1 MAAHD
6 ALPRRA
12 AAERPLRIL
21 LVEFNPSGG
30 LFQFSFQL
38 GEALAARGH
47 GVELLTGPRPE
58 LRPGACGML
67 LRDVLPTW
75 HGGAGTVEPWLVRKL
90 RRAVRAAR
98 YVAAWLRV
106 LVRLREGAVDAVV
119 WSEWRF
125 ALDGWFVACAG
136 RVAARLP
143 DRPVL
148 ALVAHEPWPVGEQR
162 RRGSLY
168 KSGWL
173 LRRSLAS
180 AFHRMDAVF
189 VLGEQ
194 AATAVRRLWP
204 RVRRVTVI
212 PHGDEGALALAEV
225 PPAEEAPSTVLFLG
239 TWTRY
244 KGLGL
249 LLDAFALVRRA
260 MPEATLVVAGAVG
273 ADVDVDALRTRAA
286 GVGGVRLRPGYVP
299 LPDVATLV
307 GASRVVAVPYLRG
320 TQSGV
325 VHLAQTFGRPVV
337 ATAVGDIPA
346 AVGDGEAGI
355 VVPPGD
361 ALALAR
367 GLERLLRDPIEAG
380 RLGREARRRV
390 RRHGSWDG
398 IAARVV
404 AVLADAR
411 RAGHG

>member
-1 MAAHD
+1 MSNSTPPAPA
-6 ALPRRA
+6 
-12 AAERPLRIL
+12 PLRIL

-47 GVELLTGPRPE
+47 RVELLTGPRPE
-58 LRPGACGML
+58 LSPGASGL
-67 LRDVLPTW
+67 VLRDVLPTW
-75 HGGAGTVEPWLVRKL
+75 HAGAGTVQPRLARKL
-90 RRAVRAAR
+90 RRAARAAR

-106 LVRLREGAVDAVV
+106 LARLREDGVDAVV

-125 ALDGWFVACAG
+125 ALDGWFVAWAG
-136 RVAARLP
+136 RLARG
-143 DRPVL
+143 PVL
-148 ALVAHEPWPVGEQR
+148 ALVAHEPRPVAEQR

-194 AATAVRRLWP
+194 AAADVRRLWP
-204 RVRRVTVI
+204 GVRRVTVI
-212 PHGDEGALALAEV
+212 PHGDEGALAGAEV
-225 PPAEEAPSTVLFLG
+225 PPPEEAPPSVLFFG

-244 KGLGL
+244 KGLEL

-260 MPEATLVVAGAVG
+260 VPEATLVVAGAVG
-273 ADVDVDALRTRAA
+273 ADVDVDALRGRAA
-286 GVGGVRLRPGYVP
+286 RIRGVRLCPGYVP
-299 LPDVATLV
+299 LPEVAGLV

-320 TQSGV
+320 AQSGV

-346 AVGDGEAGI
+346 AVADEEGGI

-361 ALALAR
+361 TRALAT
-367 GLERLLRDPIEAG
+367 GLVRLLRDPREAG
-380 RLGREARRRV
+380 RLGR
-390 RRHGSWDG
+390 
-398 IAARVV
+398 
-404 AVLADAR
+404 
-411 RAGHG
+411 

>member
-1 MAAHD
+1 MAEHD
-6 ALPRRA
+6 AHPGRTA
-12 AAERPLRIL
+12 AGSPLRIL

-47 GVELLTGPRPE
+47 RVELLTGPRPE
-58 LRPGACGML
+58 LRPGTSGL
-67 LRDVLPTW
+67 VLRDVLPTW
-75 HGGAGTVEPWLVRKL
+75 HAGAGTVEPWLARKL
-90 RRAVRAAR
+90 RRAARAAR
-98 YVAAWLRV
+98 YIGAWLRV
-106 LVRLREGAVDAVV
+106 LARLREGAVDAVV

-136 RVAARLP
+136 RVACRLP

-148 ALVAHEPWPVGEQR
+148 ALVAHEPRPVGEQR

-194 AATAVRRLWP
+194 AAAGVRELWP
-204 RVRRVTVI
+204 RVHRVTVI
-212 PHGDEGALALAEV
+212 PHGDEGALARAEV
-225 PPAEEAPSTVLFLG
+225 PPAEEAPPSVLFFG

-244 KGLGL
+244 KGLEL
-249 LLDAFALVRRA
+249 LLDAFTLVRRA
-260 MPEATLVVAGAVG
+260 LPEATLVVAGAVG
-273 ADVDVDALRTRAA
+273 ADVDVAALRARASRVR
-286 GVGGVRLRPGYVP
+286 GVELRPGYVP
-299 LPDVATLV
+299 LPEVAELV

-337 ATAVGDIPA
+337 ATAVGDIAA
-346 AVGDGEAGI
+346 AVADGEAGI

-361 ALALAR
+361 APALAA

-390 RRHGSWDG
+390 TRHGSWDG
-398 IAARVV
+398 VAQRVA

-411 RAGHG
+411 TAGHG